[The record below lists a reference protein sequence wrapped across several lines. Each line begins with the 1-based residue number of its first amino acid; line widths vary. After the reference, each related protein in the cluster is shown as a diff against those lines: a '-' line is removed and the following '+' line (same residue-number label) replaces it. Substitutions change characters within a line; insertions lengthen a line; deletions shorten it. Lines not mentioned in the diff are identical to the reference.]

1 MYSFFLLHFHIQP
14 FLKAATK
21 VVENEKARILASE
34 NKPNATNTET
44 ETEVNLNKGE
54 RFVHS

>member
-1 MYSFFLLHFHIQP
+1 MYSFFLHIQP

-21 VVENEKARILASE
+21 VVENEKARTLASE